1 MQLSDDL
8 VLISSL
14 VVDTEQPE
22 ENSLHQILSPSSA
35 SPAASADPSDDP
47 LNDIFSR
54 LL

>member
-14 VVDTEQPE
+14 AVDTEQLE
-22 ENSLHQILSPSSA
+22 ENLSHQTLSPSLA

>member
-14 VVDTEQPE
+14 AADIEQPE
-22 ENSLHQILSPSSA
+22 ENSLHQTPSPSSA
-35 SPAASADPSDDP
+35 SPAASADPSDDL